1 MYKYTPSQYFG
12 PHYDD
17 SVRDPETGAKSE
29 WTVLVYLTGIEDGV
43 KGGEVTGDYY
53 IVTNCQNLLYITRH
67 YSIRMS
73 GGNHAKPW

>member
-17 SVRDPETGAKSE
+17 SVRDPETEAKSE

-43 KGGEVTGDYY
+43 EGGEVT
-53 IVTNCQNLLYITRH
+53 
-67 YSIRMS
+67 IR
-73 GGNHAKPW
+73 GYDCKPRD